1 MSVQNE
7 IKIIRQRAFLSQN
20 EFANA
25 LSVSFATVNR
35 WETGKT
41 IPKISTMR
49 KIKEFCDNNDIPID
63 GLQIALMDYEG
74 LTE

>member
-7 IKIIRQRAFLSQN
+7 INIISQQAFLSQR
-20 EFANA
+20 EFADA
-25 LSVSFATVNR
+25 LSVFFPTVNR

-49 KIKEFCDNNDIPID
+49 KIKEFCDSNDIPID
-63 GLQIALMDYEG
+63 GLQMALMDYEG